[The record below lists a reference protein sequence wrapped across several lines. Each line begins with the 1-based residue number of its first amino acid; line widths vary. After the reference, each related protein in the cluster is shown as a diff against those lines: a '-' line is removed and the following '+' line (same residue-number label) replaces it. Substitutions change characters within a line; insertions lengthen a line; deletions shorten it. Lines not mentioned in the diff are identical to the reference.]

1 MHTVARLA
9 LGAMLLAFGH
19 PEYIVAGE
27 VGVCTEN
34 HHQGLLPRP
43 HYEPCPEDPPWLPI
57 VVQLHG
63 HLGPWVVLGFRMGAA
78 GRQALGAEGYFDI
91 EVVATGPFDRPPAAC
106 FLDGVQIATG
116 ATWGKRNICWQPGDE
131 VSLRMLHRP
140 TGREVIVRPR
150 KEVIKAIFEK
160 TKSTSLNSSP
170 STDKLSCEDKV
181 PPQLPAEA
189 GTPTSGLGQPTSLG
203 DALLPKEVSTA
214 ALPNRTDSEG
224 RKTGDSQLR
233 PGSPTAEASQTGGIC
248 QESQEGP
255 ASGRSLPQKSHGQPS
270 AEIEALA
277 RRLALLPASELLL
290 IEYP

>member
-1 MHTVARLA
+1 MHTAARLA

-78 GRQALGAEGYFDI
+78 GRQALGAEGYFDL

-116 ATWGKRNICWQPGDE
+116 ATWGKRNICWQPGE
-131 VSLRMLHRP
+131 EISLRMLHRP

-160 TKSTSLNSSP
+160 TKPTSLKSSP
-170 STDKLSCEDKV
+170 STDNLSCEDKV

-189 GTPTSGLGQPTSLG
+189 GTATSGLGQPTSQ
-203 DALLPKEVSTA
+203 DDSPLPKGASMA
-214 ALPNRTDSEG
+214 ALPRQTDSAG
-224 RKTGDSQLR
+224 RKIGDSQLR

-248 QESQEGP
+248 QESQEGA
-255 ASGRSLPQKSHGQPS
+255 ASGRSVPQKSHGQPS